1 MKTAIVLSGGGA
13 KGAYQIGF
21 WKAIRK
27 LKIKY
32 DIVTGTSI
40 GAINGAFMVQNTYHN
55 VFKLWSTMNYKKIY
69 NLDINS
75 SYYTKEGR
83 KKIILGYTKHI
94 LKGGIK
100 TPGLESMIYDII
112 NTDKFFKSNID
123 YGLVT
128 VKYPS
133 LKPLYVKKSD
143 IKKELL
149 CDYILASSACFPAF
163 SPKKIND
170 EYYIDGGYYDN
181 MPINL
186 AIELGAERVI
196 AVDLRAIG
204 INRKI
209 KDESV
214 EIITIKS
221 NNKIGDVLVMEK
233 DQIKHDIKIGYNDTM
248 KVFGKLEGDLYTFKK
263 NTLHRNYIRY
273 HNRFDELFNKYF
285 VSNRLFKHILYKDK
299 IDLNKVLE
307 FTALYFGVDDTK
319 IYSAP
324 VINYEIKNKYK
335 SCTYKNY
342 FDIRKL
348 LKSRNLN
355 KKNTKL
361 YKKII
366 CYIYN
371 EVLKED
377 KSKLSY
383 SIANMFPE
391 CFLSA
396 IYLKTIMK

>member
-27 LKIKY
+27 LRIKY

-263 NTLHRNYIRY
+263 NTLQ
-273 HNRFDELFNKYF
+273 
-285 VSNRLFKHILYKDK
+285 
-299 IDLNKVLE
+299 
-307 FTALYFGVDDTK
+307 
-319 IYSAP
+319 
-324 VINYEIKNKYK
+324 
-335 SCTYKNY
+335 
-342 FDIRKL
+342 
-348 LKSRNLN
+348 
-355 KKNTKL
+355 
-361 YKKII
+361 
-366 CYIYN
+366 
-371 EVLKED
+371 
-377 KSKLSY
+377 KSK
-383 SIANMFPE
+383 FR
-391 CFLSA
+391 
-396 IYLKTIMK
+396 